1 MTETNRF
8 VNWRGHSWLA
18 LAARL
23 YLGVVFL
30 MACVHKIAHPEVFAL
45 DIAAYDFLP
54 TELVNLLAI
63 ILPWVELAAGVM
75 MIFGIR
81 ARAAALLMALMLV
94 AFIIPLATALVRG
107 LDLSCGCFAPG
118 VGEADPI
125 SGWTLVRD
133 GSWLALCLYVLLLD
147 RVPLGLDHLLARRRC
162 VAT

>member
-1 MTETNRF
+1 MTASNRF
-8 VNWRGHSWLA
+8 VAWPGHAWLG
-18 LAARL
+18 LAARV

-54 TELVNLLAI
+54 TELVNGFAI
-63 ILPWVELAAGVM
+63 ILPWVELVVGVM
-75 MIFGIR
+75 VVVGFR
-81 ARAAALLMALMLV
+81 ARAATLLMLLMLV
-94 AFIIPLATALVRG
+94 SFIIPLAVALARG

-133 GSWLALCLYVLLLD
+133 GSWLALCLYVLFLD
-147 RVPLGLDHLLARRRC
+147 RVPLGLDALLARRRR
-162 VAT
+162 ATL

>member
-1 MTETNRF
+1 MSAFFR
-8 VNWRGHSWLA
+8 WRGHAWLA

-30 MACVHKIAHPEVFAL
+30 MACVHKIAHPDVFAL

-54 TELVNLLAI
+54 TALVNAFALT
-63 ILPWVELAAGVM
+63 LPWVELAVGLMLVVG
-75 MIFGIR
+75 FR
-81 ARAAALLMALMLV
+81 VRAAALLVAVMML
-94 AFIIPLATALVRG
+94 AFIIALASALARN

-133 GSWLALCLYVLLLD
+133 TTWLVLALYVLAFD
-147 RVPLGLDHLLARRRC
+147 RARLGLDALLARR
-162 VAT
+162 ATARA